1 MRRKLMQRLVP
12 VPPAPVQALLCTALA
27 LTSLGSAVFA
37 PCGAMAAEV
46 TDATGRTVTIPD
58 HPERVLPAGPPAG
71 VLLAAIAPGQMLGF
85 PGPPGDL
92 GRTALAPAASGLP
105 TVPRVTGHPDATPAL
120 HDLRPDLII
129 DYGSVAP
136 RYKQTA
142 VETQQKT
149 GIPTLLFDGA
159 LDQIPSV
166 TRTLGKILHQPEQA
180 EAVARFAEAILAL
193 PVPAGTHPRV
203 LYARGADGLLAAAPG
218 TDVTAVFTRL
228 GWQVVAPESA
238 PGSAKPA
245 GAFRPATIEEI
256 HKLDPDIIILSDP
269 AAKAVLATDAWASLR
284 AVRDGHAYIA
294 PSVPFG
300 WVEEPPSIN
309 RLLGL
314 AWLRGG
320 DPLTLAALFNA
331 TVYGRALTQDQLLAI
346 AGATPTLTSP
356 TLASTA
362 PPASPKP

>member
-1 MRRKLMQRLVP
+1 MKRLALVP
-12 VPPAPVQALLCTALA
+12 TLLCTSLA
-27 LTSLGSAVFA
+27 LGTSLTLASLGTALLIPS
-37 PCGAMAAEV
+37 GATAAEV

-92 GRTALAPAASGLP
+92 ARTALAPAASSLP

-136 RYKQTA
+136 RYRQLA

-193 PVPAGTHPRV
+193 PVAPDTHPRV

-228 GWQVVAPESA
+228 GWQVVAPESP

-245 GAFRPATIEEI
+245 GAFRPATIDEI

-269 AAKAVLATDAWASLR
+269 AAKAVLTTEAWASLR
-284 AVRDGHAYIA
+284 AVRDGYAYIA

-300 WVEEPPSIN
+300 WIEEPPSIN

-331 TVYGRALTQDQLLAI
+331 TVYGKALTQDQVLAI
-346 AGATPTLTSP
+346 AGSTPTLTSP
-356 TLASTA
+356 TL
-362 PPASPKP
+362 PASPKP

>member
-1 MRRKLMQRLVP
+1 MKRRTLVP
-12 VPPAPVQALLCTALA
+12 TLLCASLALA
-27 LTSLGSAVFA
+27 SLAA
-37 PCGAMAAEV
+37 RAAEV

-92 GRTALAPAASGLP
+92 ARTALTPAAASLP

-120 HDLRPDLII
+120 HELRPDLII
-129 DYGSVAP
+129 DYGSTAP
-136 RYKQTA
+136 RYRQLA
-142 VETQQKT
+142 IETQQKT

-159 LDQIPSV
+159 LDQIPTV
-166 TRTLGKILHQPEQA
+166 VRTLGKILHQPEQA

-193 PVPAGTHPRV
+193 PVPPDSHPRV

-218 TDVTAVFTRL
+218 TDVTAVFTAL
-228 GWQVVAPESA
+228 GWQVVAPESP
-238 PGSAKPA
+238 PGSAKGS
-245 GAFRPATIEEI
+245 GAFRPASIEEI
-256 HKLDPDIIILSDP
+256 HRLDPDIIILSDP
-269 AAKAVLATDAWASLR
+269 AAKPVLTTDAWASLR

-294 PSVPFG
+294 PSIPFG
-300 WVEEPPSIN
+300 WIEEPPSIN

-331 TVYGRALTQDQLLAI
+331 TVYGKALTQDQLLAI
-346 AGATPTLTSP
+346 AGATPTLTSA
-356 TLASTA
+356 TS
-362 PPASPKP
+362 PAPKP